1 MNIIETLEKE
11 QISKLT
17 AERAIPEFAPG
28 DTLRVAVKVIE
39 GTRERVQAFE
49 GVCIARSN
57 AGMNS
62 SFTVRKISFGEG
74 VERVFPLYSPRLAG
88 IEVIRRGDVR
98 RAKLYYLR
106 GRTGKKARIL
116 EKSANTGAAT
126 ASEMSEAELL
136 DGAAT
141 PAVETKA
148 AETKTA
154 KTKVAGA
161 KA

>member
-1 MNIIETLEKE
+1 MSIIETLEKE

-57 AGMNS
+57 SGMNS

-88 IEVIRRGDVR
+88 IEVVRRGDVR

-116 EKSANTGAAT
+116 EKSAGAAT

-136 DGAAT
+136 DAAAT

-154 KTKVAGA
+154 KTKVAGT